1 MKSENNKLNSD
12 YEIIKNLKEITLL
25 DPTLEF
31 QQNSKI
37 RLLSSLPEKT
47 VQQKMFK
54 QSFAAKNFIWK
65 ATATAI
71 IVIILSAGSC
81 YASQDSL
88 PGETFYPLKKI
99 IEEVSFNLTIN
110 PKIKLQIKTG
120 SARARLFEAEKLLA
134 GNKNPELIYQTLL
147 DYHQT
152 MLVIDQ
158 MIVADSMDN
167 FNTKLLADLENAY
180 HQVINNTPVEVKTK
194 LQSQLREQEQQDQ
207 TQEQKQFNQQ
217 LENKNEAGFGNDNSN
232 LNIYQ
237 QAQKKSENNTNKEVD
252 EILIEAD
259 KTGQSQI
266 NKP

>member
-12 YEIIKNLKEITLL
+12 SEIMKNLKEITLL

-47 VQQKMFK
+47 VQQKTFK
-54 QSFAAKNFIWK
+54 QSFLAKNFIWK
-65 ATATAI
+65 AAATAV
-71 IVIILSAGSC
+71 IVVLLSAGSC

-88 PGETFYPLKKI
+88 PGEIFYPVKKI

-110 PKIKLQIKTG
+110 AKIKLHLKSG
-120 SARARLFEAEKLLA
+120 SARTRLLEAEKLLT

-158 MIVADSMDN
+158 MLVADSMDN

-180 HQVINNTPVEVKTK
+180 YQVINKTPVEVKTK
-194 LQSQLREQEQQDQ
+194 LQSQLREQEKQDQ

-217 LENKNEAGFGNDNSN
+217 LENKIEAGFGNDNSN

-237 QAQKKSENNTNKEVD
+237 QSQKKSENNTNKEVD
-252 EILIEAD
+252 EIPVEVN